1 MTKFDPEILRSD
13 FLSKN
18 LDFEMNSRVSFR
30 SNTVTEAKNKKLTF
44 SSKAD
49 LQRKRYHP
57 IQLNFALKFSEEGFR
72 SKT

>member
-13 FLSKN
+13 ILDNN

-49 LQRKRYHP
+49 LLRKRYHP
-57 IQLNFALKFSEEGFR
+57 KQWNIAMKFSREGF
-72 SKT
+72 

>member
-13 FLSKN
+13 ILDNN

-49 LQRKRYHP
+49 LLRKRYHP
-57 IQLNFALKFSEEGFR
+57 KQWNIALKISGEFF
-72 SKT
+72 